1 MNKSKL
7 RQLVKE
13 AMGYSKY
20 APGGTTKGGTTADFR
35 GILTAIVN
43 DRPEDKQEGD
53 MDLQPQPH
61 EELHGY
67 SQKTTPE
74 GEHETWAVYFDP
86 KTNTYN
92 ERHRVPEETVFGK
105 NAKIRGNVKR
115 GNEILNRAN
124 PDNVDRITRGEKPIY
139 EGEGKK
145 YKVEYWYRS
154 GGEKDFDTEE
164 VTASSAE
171 EAIEKAKAQA
181 RRGAIDSTFKV
192 VQQ

>member
-13 AMGYSKY
+13 AIGYSKY
-20 APGGTTKGGTTADFR
+20 VPGGTTKGGTTDDFR
-35 GILTAIVN
+35 NILTAIAKG
-43 DRPEDKQEGD
+43 DQEEYEGD
-53 MDLQPQPH
+53 P
-61 EELHGY
+61 
-67 SQKTTPE
+67 
-74 GEHETWAVYFDP
+74 V
-86 KTNTYN
+86 
-92 ERHRVPEETVFGK
+92 
-105 NAKIRGNVKR
+105 RGNK
-115 GNEILNRAN
+115 ILDTAN
-124 PDNVDRITRGEKPIY
+124 PDNVDRITRGEEPIY

-181 RRGAIDSTFKV
+181 RRGAMDSTFKV
-192 VQQ
+192 V